1 MSPISARSRSC
12 DRVDRDGGE
21 QAPRLQETLKVSK
34 QGALNLDG
42 ELSLREMTGR
52 EVSGVG
58 ILVSPEISVTG
69 GVML

>member
-1 MSPISARSRSC
+1 
-12 DRVDRDGGE
+12 
-21 QAPRLQETLKVSK
+21 
-34 QGALNLDG
+34 LNLDG

-58 ILVSPEISVTG
+58 NLVSPEISVTG